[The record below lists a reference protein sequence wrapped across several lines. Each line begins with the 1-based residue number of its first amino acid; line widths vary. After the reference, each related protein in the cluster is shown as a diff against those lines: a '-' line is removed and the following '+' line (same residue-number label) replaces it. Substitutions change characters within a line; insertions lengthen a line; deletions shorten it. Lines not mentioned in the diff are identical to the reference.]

1 MLERSGFVLD
11 RVKGSHHVYYHP
23 QTKKTVVI
31 SFHGKDLPK
40 GILNEIL
47 SQDFIYPGWHTIN
60 AEAEGHLFRSTN
72 VHIISSRVTQLD
84 LKGREVLVQG
94 ADMVNARTVR
104 KLKKKDRTAEVKPD
118 VKPVVKS
125 VKPEVK

>member
-1 MLERSGFVLD
+1 MPKLPALPPEKLAKALERSGFVLD

-47 SQDFIYPGWHTIN
+47 KQAGIT
-60 AEAEGHLFRSTN
+60 
-72 VHIISSRVTQLD
+72 
-84 LKGREVLVQG
+84 REEL
-94 ADMVNARTVR
+94 ME
-104 KLKKKDRTAEVKPD
+104 LL
-118 VKPVVKS
+118 
-125 VKPEVK
+125 